1 MGKEEIKIIKRE
13 DHKKFEDYTFID
25 NNIELKK
32 IDNENVRDLSSSVSS
47 SSSNDK
53 KYKEYV
59 SKLRNNPKKNMKTRD
74 KSRVA
79 GGHGTQS
86 HSPIYE

>member
-1 MGKEEIKIIKRE
+1 MGKEEIKIIKKQ

-32 IDNENVRDLSSSVSS
+32 IDNENVSDLSSSVSS
-47 SSSNDK
+47 SYDK
-53 KYKEYV
+53 KYKEHVY
-59 SKLRNNPKKNMKTRD
+59 KLRNNPKKDTKARD
-74 KSRVA
+74 KSRLA

>member
-1 MGKEEIKIIKRE
+1 MG
-13 DHKKFEDYTFID
+13 
-25 NNIELKK
+25 NSIELNK
-32 IDNENVRDLSSSVSS
+32 IGYENDSNPSSSSS

-53 KYKEYV
+53 KYKEYDV
-59 SKLRNNPKKNMKTRD
+59 SKLRNNPKKDRKSRD

-79 GGHGTQS
+79 GGHGIQS

>member
-1 MGKEEIKIIKRE
+1 MGKEEIKIIKKE
-13 DHKKFEDYTFID
+13 EHKKFEDYTFID

-32 IDNENVRDLSSSVSS
+32 IGNENDRNPFSSY
-47 SSSNDK
+47 NDK

-59 SKLRNNPKKNMKTRD
+59 SKLRNNPKKDTKTRD
-74 KSRVA
+74 KSRLA

-86 HSPIYE
+86 HSPVYE

>member
-1 MGKEEIKIIKRE
+1 MGKEEIKIIKKE
-13 DHKKFEDYTFID
+13 EHKKFEDYAFID

-32 IDNENVRDLSSSVSS
+32 IGNENDRNPFSSY
-47 SSSNDK
+47 NDK

-59 SKLRNNPKKNMKTRD
+59 SKLRNNPKKDMKTRD
-74 KSRVA
+74 KSRLA

-86 HSPIYE
+86 HSPVYE

>member
-1 MGKEEIKIIKRE
+1 MGKEEIKIIKKE
-13 DHKKFEDYTFID
+13 EHKKFEDYTFID

-32 IDNENVRDLSSSVSS
+32 IGNENDRNPFSSY
-47 SSSNDK
+47 NDK

-59 SKLRNNPKKNMKTRD
+59 SKLGNNPKKDMKTRD
-74 KSRVA
+74 KSRLA

-86 HSPIYE
+86 HSPVYE

>member
-1 MGKEEIKIIKRE
+1 MGKEEIKIIKKE
-13 DHKKFEDYTFID
+13 EHKKFEDYTFID

-32 IDNENVRDLSSSVSS
+32 IGNENDRNPFSSY
-47 SSSNDK
+47 NDK

-59 SKLRNNPKKNMKTRD
+59 SKLRNNPKKDMKTRD
-74 KSRVA
+74 KSRLA

-86 HSPIYE
+86 HSPVYE

>member
-1 MGKEEIKIIKRE
+1 MGKEIRIIKKAS
-13 DHKKFEDYTFID
+13 HQKFEDYTFMG
-25 NNIELKK
+25 NSIELKK
-32 IDNENVRDLSSSVSS
+32 IGYENDSNPSS

-53 KYKEYV
+53 KYKEYDV
-59 SKLRNNPKKNMKTRD
+59 SKLRNNPKKDRKSRD
-74 KSRVA
+74 KSRLA